1 MLPQIIIA
9 SVCILIT
16 LYGLSKRNRVFFNLG
31 YFLFGVIVVASEFNF
46 FAQNQAPIHLAT
58 AFLWLIQISLAIP
71 NKLSYDG
78 SRLAKSAAVKI
89 YVCLS
94 LINLFGIYIVRV
106 NDEVPDIA
114 QYFHIIL
121 AVLPLVPIY
130 LVLSDKIAITKE

>member
-9 SVCILIT
+9 SVCVLIS
-16 LYGLSKRNRVFFNLG
+16 LYGLLKRNRVFFNLG
-31 YFLFGVIVVASEFNF
+31 YFLFGLVVVASEFSF
-46 FAQNQAPIHLAT
+46 FAKDPEPIHLAA
-58 AFLWLIQISLAIP
+58 AFMWLIQISLAIP
-71 NKLSYDG
+71 NKLPYDG
-78 SRLAKSAAVKI
+78 SKVAKSAAVKI

-106 NDEVPDIA
+106 SDVPDVA

-130 LVLSDKIAITKE
+130 LVLNDKIEITQE

>member
-9 SVCILIT
+9 SVCVLIS
-16 LYGLSKRNRVFFNLG
+16 LYGLLKRNRVFFNLG
-31 YFLFGVIVVASEFNF
+31 YFLFGLIVVASEFSF
-46 FAQNQAPIHLAT
+46 FAESQAPIHLAT

-71 NKLSYDG
+71 NKLPYDG
-78 SRLAKSAAVKI
+78 SKLAKSAAVKI

-94 LINLFGIYIVRV
+94 LINLYGIYIVRV
-106 NDEVPDIA
+106 TDVPDVA

-130 LVLSDKIAITKE
+130 LVLNDKIEITKE

>member
-16 LYGLSKRNRVFFNLG
+16 LYGLLKRNRVFFNLG

-71 NKLSYDG
+71 NKLPYDG
-78 SRLAKSAAVKI
+78 SKLAKSAAVKI

>member
-9 SVCILIT
+9 SVCVLIS
-16 LYGLSKRNRVFFNLG
+16 LYGLLKRNRVFFNLG
-31 YFLFGVIVVASEFNF
+31 YFLFGLVVVASEFSF
-46 FAQNQAPIHLAT
+46 FAKDPAPIHLAA
-58 AFLWLIQISLAIP
+58 AFMWLIQISLAIP
-71 NKLSYDG
+71 NKLPYDG
-78 SRLAKSAAVKI
+78 SKVAKSAAVKI

-106 NDEVPDIA
+106 SDVPDVA

-130 LVLSDKIAITKE
+130 LVLNDKIEIIEE

>member
-9 SVCILIT
+9 SVCVLIS
-16 LYGLSKRNRVFFNLG
+16 LYGLLKRNRVFFNLG
-31 YFLFGVIVVASEFNF
+31 YFLFGLVVVASEFSF
-46 FAQNQAPIHLAT
+46 FAKDPAPIHLAA
-58 AFLWLIQISLAIP
+58 AFMWLIQISLAIP
-71 NKLSYDG
+71 NKLPYDG
-78 SRLAKSAAVKI
+78 SKVAKSAAVKI

-106 NDEVPDIA
+106 SDVPDVA

-130 LVLSDKIAITKE
+130 LVLNNKIEITQE

>member
-71 NKLSYDG
+71 NKLPYDG
-78 SRLAKSAAVKI
+78 SRLTKSAAVKI

>member
-16 LYGLSKRNRVFFNLG
+16 LYGLLKRNRVFFNLG
-31 YFLFGVIVVASEFNF
+31 YFLFGIIVVASEFNF

-71 NKLSYDG
+71 NKLPYDG

-130 LVLSDKIAITKE
+130 LVLNDKIEITKE

>member
-9 SVCILIT
+9 SVCVLIS
-16 LYGLSKRNRVFFNLG
+16 LYGLLKRNRVFFNLG
-31 YFLFGVIVVASEFNF
+31 YFLFGLVVVASEFSF
-46 FAQNQAPIHLAT
+46 FAKDPAPIHLAA
-58 AFLWLIQISLAIP
+58 AFMWLIQISLAIP
-71 NKLSYDG
+71 NKLTYDG
-78 SRLAKSAAVKI
+78 SKVAKSAAVKI

-106 NDEVPDIA
+106 SDVPDVA

-130 LVLSDKIAITKE
+130 LVLNDKIKITQE

>member
-16 LYGLSKRNRVFFNLG
+16 LYGLLKRNRVFFNLG

-71 NKLSYDG
+71 NKLPYDG

-130 LVLSDKIAITKE
+130 LVLNDKIEITKE